1 MKEKAIKNNWV
12 KAIVTRAE
20 RGMTVLEMLVA
31 MIIFSLIIFAA
42 CRVYGFAYRDWAD
55 GIIAEQLQNQAQ
67 DAMSV
72 METDVKQAQYTT
84 MAVATYP
91 NAINVAT
98 SGTNAGREVVL
109 YEMIT
114 TNASYPTQVHFL
126 LQNWA
131 LKRGVVA
138 PVIQNGVAT
147 YTTCTPTKWRTLLP
161 MNGAAISSVGVPA
174 TVFTIGTENPCHPTL
189 NVSTL
194 TLSNAS
200 RPNISVVFDPEF
212 SLQGNIGLQEGL

>member
-1 MKEKAIKNNWV
+1 MKEKAIKHNWV
-12 KAIVTRAE
+12 KAIVMKAE

-31 MIIFSLIIFAA
+31 MIIFSLVIFTA

-55 GIIAEQLQNQAQ
+55 GMIAEQLQHQVQ
-67 DAMSV
+67 ETMTV

-84 MAVATYP
+84 TAVTSYP

-98 SGTNAGREVVL
+98 SGANAGREVVL
-109 YEMIT
+109 YETIPRIST
-114 TNASYPTQVHFL
+114 SYPTQVHFR
-126 LQNWA
+126 LQN
-131 LKRGVVA
+131 LVLQRGVVP

-147 YTTCTPTKWRTLLP
+147 FTTSTPATWTTLLP
-161 MNGAAISSVGVPA
+161 LYGTTISGGVT
-174 TVFTIGTENPCHPTL
+174 TVFTIGTTNPNHPTL

-200 RPNISVVFDPEF
+200 RPSISIEFNPEF
-212 SLQGNIGLQEGL
+212 SLQGNIGIQEGS